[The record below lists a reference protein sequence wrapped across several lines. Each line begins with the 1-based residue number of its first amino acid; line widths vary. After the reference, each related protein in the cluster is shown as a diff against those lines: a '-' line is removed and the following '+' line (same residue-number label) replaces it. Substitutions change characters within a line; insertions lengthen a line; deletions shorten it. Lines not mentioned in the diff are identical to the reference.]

1 MTEILD
7 KIGGTGVV
15 PSEADPANKAA
26 MLRQAL
32 GRRFR
37 IRDHETLE
45 PTPILLN
52 QFKKRKKSPCVR
64 NRMRS
69 FQRVRLGSIIK
80 PALGQRACY
89 TKNNSPLSGAE
100 YCESVSRILKN
111 LVWIQTGCRHT
122 TDPGPGR
129 N

>member
-1 MTEILD
+1 MIIKIVGAEILVTEILN

-52 QFKKRKKSPCVR
+52 QFKKE
-64 NRMRS
+64 
-69 FQRVRLGSIIK
+69 
-80 PALGQRACY
+80 
-89 TKNNSPLSGAE
+89 KNPL
-100 YCESVSRILKN
+100 V
-111 LVWIQTGCRHT
+111 LVTGCEVFSVC
-122 TDPGPGR
+122 DSAAS
-129 N
+129 